1 MKQLP
6 GSTGALRSGP
16 GTRIEGRELE
26 GYELFGGQVRAVEDP
41 AQRPVFRNI
50 TLHGCTVRDCIL
62 EGALLEDVLIDGM
75 TAPEDD
81 HMRVFGCVYRR
92 VVLRGHFANITLL
105 PTLGVWAV
113 ASGLK
118 ALYQRANGEQWV
130 ELICDGDW
138 ALDISGLTGS
148 LDFRSAV
155 PARLVRRDPETQ
167 IVMTAEQA
175 ARADW
180 RSVPGL
186 QRSLLGVHINLLQG
200 SGYRDTILIA
210 DKSAPD
216 RARQVAMLRQL
227 QRMGAAQPD

>member
-16 GTRIEGRELE
+16 GTRVEGRELE
-26 GYELFGGQVRAVEDP
+26 GYELFGGKVRAVEDP

-50 TLHGCTVRDCIL
+50 TLRGCTVRDCTL
-62 EGALLEDVLIDGM
+62 EGALLEDVLIDGL
-75 TAPEDD
+75 TGPDGD
-81 HMRVFGCVYRR
+81 FMRVVGCVYRR
-92 VVLRGHFANITLL
+92 VVLRGHFANIALL
-105 PTLGVWAV
+105 PNLGPWIDN
-113 ASGLK
+113 LWPR
-118 ALYQRANGEQWV
+118 YRRANGEHWV

-138 ALDISGLTGS
+138 ALDISGLTSG
-148 LDFRSAV
+148 LDFRSAA

-167 IVMTAEQA
+167 IVVTAEQA
-175 ARADW
+175 VHGDW

-186 QRSLLGVHINLLQG
+186 WGSVLGAQIDFLARSEF
-200 SGYRDTILIA
+200 RETILIA

-216 RARQVAMLRQL
+216 RARQVEMLRQL